1 MIEPADPPLHKAL
14 LDRALLDLGHA
25 TYRTL
30 IELPGRQVKMGR
42 VRIGAFEAAHVR
54 PSGKRGYQSLSIY
67 RDRLMLF
74 DARGTSEQGSW
85 QVVKLRPG
93 DWVAEFLSLPAPEA
107 PPARTRAPRTRR
119 ARTAQRS
126 W

>member
-1 MIEPADPPLHKAL
+1 MTVTADPTLHKAL
-14 LDRALLDLGHA
+14 LDRALLDLAHA
-25 TYRTL
+25 TYSTL

-42 VRIGAFEAAHVR
+42 IRIGAFEAAHVR

-93 DWVAEFLSLPAPEA
+93 DWVAEFLNLPVPDAPALPA
-107 PPARTRAPRTRR
+107 RAPRTQ
-119 ARTAQRS
+119 RTRVSRS
-126 W
+126 AC

>member
-1 MIEPADPPLHKAL
+1 ML

-74 DARGTSEQGSW
+74 DARGTSEHGSW

-93 DWVAEFLSLPAPEA
+93 DWVAEFLNLPAPAA
-107 PPARTRAPRTRR
+107 PPARTRAPRMQRT
-119 ARTAQRS
+119 RTARGT